1 MTKVKLSLMMFLQYF
16 IWGSWGVPIVNYLGR
31 GLGFDDAQKP
41 IPFTV
46 MAIAALV
53 TPLFMGIIADR
64 LVNAEKLM
72 AALHLAGAAVMW
84 VASSQTAFLPFAST
98 FLLYAL
104 CYTPTLALANN
115 IAFQQ
120 VKSSEQEFP
129 AIRVMGTV
137 GWIAAGI
144 LIGKVLQVEDSNVP
158 MRIAAIAGA
167 LTGLLSLT
175 LPPTPPKGGDQPFR
189 VKDALGLEA
198 LGMLK
203 HRDFAVF
210 MLGSF
215 LVSILLQWYHASTND
230 FLNEIGVAQPAFVM
244 TFGQM
249 IEVGFMLLL
258 PVLLV
263 RFGIKGIMLVGVLA
277 WALRY
282 YAFGAGDANT
292 GMWLIYAGILLHG
305 ICFDFFF
312 VSGQIYT
319 DQRAG
324 QSMRGAAQGLLTL
337 VTNGLGFLV
346 ATIVAGQVVGAYAT
360 QHPDCTDALQAA
372 GSCLKVT
379 HDWSAIWMIPAT
391 GALVLFVVLAFVFR
405 PAAPSTATR

>member
-1 MTKVKLSLMMFLQYF
+1 LALLRAGDARPHRTPGSRGRGGIQEHPHPGALAMTKVKLSLMMFLQYF

-64 LVNAEKLM
+64 LVNAERLM

-84 VASSQTAFLPFAST
+84 VASSQTTFLPFAST

-189 VKDALGLEA
+189 VKDALGLDA

-244 TFGQM
+244 TFGQ
-249 IEVGFMLLL
+249 
-258 PVLLV
+258 
-263 RFGIKGIMLVGVLA
+263 
-277 WALRY
+277 
-282 YAFGAGDANT
+282 
-292 GMWLIYAGILLHG
+292 
-305 ICFDFFF
+305 
-312 VSGQIYT
+312 
-319 DQRAG
+319 
-324 QSMRGAAQGLLTL
+324 
-337 VTNGLGFLV
+337 
-346 ATIVAGQVVGAYAT
+346 
-360 QHPDCTDALQAA
+360 
-372 GSCLKVT
+372 
-379 HDWSAIWMIPAT
+379 
-391 GALVLFVVLAFVFR
+391 
-405 PAAPSTATR
+405 